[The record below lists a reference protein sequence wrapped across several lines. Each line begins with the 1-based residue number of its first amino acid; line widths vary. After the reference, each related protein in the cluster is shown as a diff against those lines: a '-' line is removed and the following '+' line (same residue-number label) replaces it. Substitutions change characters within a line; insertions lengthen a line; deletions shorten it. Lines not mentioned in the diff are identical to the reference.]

1 MANKTGSRQRL
12 LATLEILREHTDDQ
26 THLTGEQIKEHLQEQ
41 YEIDSDRRSIRED
54 IKVLSEFGYAEDTSK
69 YAKRDERGAY
79 YVAHPFE
86 DWELKVLID
95 GVAQTEHFKAE
106 TLNHMIDRIIQLTG
120 PAGRE
125 LLTDNRP
132 ALSDDAPNSD
142 FYLCRNLDDLLNAIK
157 AKKKVRLSYSKL
169 DANKK
174 PSPTN
179 EGVHEVNPYVIAK
192 RGAFY
197 YLLTFKDGDKQ
208 LRPFRIDRIRKVEV
222 LEEKRIPP
230 EKLPIG
236 DMTDEIKG
244 YLKNNTDSF
253 TGETISVL
261 LQWNSEPSILYDVFG
276 INNVFTVNKD
286 ASIYS
291 IKAQKN
297 RGLYNNLLRL
307 GDKVKLLDPTEVKE
321 EYLTIIK
328 NILHNY

>member
-26 THLTGEQIKEHLQEQ
+26 THLTGEQIKEHLQKQ

-132 ALSDDAPNSD
+132 ALNDDAPNSD

-169 DANKK
+169 DANK
-174 PSPTN
+174 N
-179 EGVHEVNPYVIAK
+179 HRLRM
-192 RGAFY
+192 RGY
-197 YLLTFKDGDKQ
+197 MKSIHMS
-208 LRPFRIDRIRKVEV
+208 LRKE
-222 LEEKRIPP
+222 
-230 EKLPIG
+230 
-236 DMTDEIKG
+236 
-244 YLKNNTDSF
+244 
-253 TGETISVL
+253 
-261 LQWNSEPSILYDVFG
+261 EPSTICSLSKTG
-276 INNVFTVNKD
+276 INNYGLLELTALEKLRYWKKREFR
-286 ASIYS
+286 
-291 IKAQKN
+291 QKSCQ
-297 RGLYNNLLRL
+297 L
-307 GDKVKLLDPTEVKE
+307 E
-321 EYLTIIK
+321 I
-328 NILHNY
+328 

>member
-12 LATLEILREHTDDQ
+12 LATLEILREHTDEE
-26 THLTGEQIKEHLQEQ
+26 THLTAEQIKVRLQEQ

-54 IKVLSEFGYAEDTSK
+54 VKVLSQFGYVEDTSK
-69 YAKRDERGAY
+69 YTKRDDRGAY

-120 PAGRE
+120 PAGRD

-132 ALSDDAPNSD
+132 TLSDDTSNSD
-142 FYLCRNLDDLLNAIK
+142 FYLCRNLDDLLNSIK
-157 AKKKVRLSYSKL
+157 AKKKVRLSYFKL

-179 EGVHEVNPYVIAK
+179 KGVHEVNPYVIAK
-192 RGAFY
+192 RGPFY

-222 LEEKRIPP
+222 LAERRIPP

-261 LQWNSEPSILYDVFG
+261 LQWDNEPSILYDVFG
-276 INNVFTVNKD
+276 LNNVFTVNKET
-286 ASIYS
+286 SIYS
-291 IKAQKN
+291 IKAQRNK
-297 RGLYNNLLRL
+297 GLYNNLLRL
-307 GDKVKLLDPTEVKE
+307 GEKVILLEPADVKA
-321 EYLTIIK
+321 EYLRIIEK
-328 NILHNY
+328 ILRNY